1 MTDKDTVL
9 QRLLDADALRAP
21 LMRSVVRAL
30 QLPAGSTGLDAGCG
44 LGLQAMLFAEAVGPA
59 GYVTGLDCDP
69 ELLAAGENLARR
81 AGYSGRVTLREGDV
95 GRLPFAG
102 DSFDWAWSADCIG
115 YPAGELAPLLAE
127 LRRVVRPGGRIFLLG
142 WTSQQL
148 LPGHALLEARLN
160 AACSGYLPFLA
171 GRPPEQHFTR
181 ASVAL
186 RAAGLGHVAA
196 QTFVGT
202 LQAPLSA
209 AERAGLRSLFAMLW
223 GQPQPGVLPEDWEAY
238 RRLCLEGSPD
248 DILSLPEYYGFFTYS
263 LFQGTVVK
271 V

>member
-1 MTDKDTVL
+1 MTDRDTAL
-9 QRLLDADALRAP
+9 QRLLEADALRAP

-30 QLPAGSTGLDAGCG
+30 ELPVGSTGLDAGCG
-44 LGLQAMLFAEAVGPA
+44 LGLQAMLLADAVGLT
-59 GYVTGLDCDP
+59 GHVTGLDCDP
-69 ELLAAGENLARR
+69 ELLAAGEELVQR
-81 AGYSGRVTLREGDV
+81 AAYTGRVTLREGAV

-127 LRRVVRPGGRIFLLG
+127 LGRVVRPGGRIILLG

-148 LPGHALLEARLN
+148 LPGHPFLEARLN
-160 AACSGYLPFLA
+160 ATCSGYFPFLA
-171 GRPPEQHFTR
+171 GKPPEQHFPR
-181 ASVAL
+181 ALSAL
-186 RAAGLGHVAA
+186 RAAGLANVAA

-202 LQAPLSA
+202 LQAPLIP

-223 GQPQPGVLPEDWEAY
+223 GQPQPGVAPEDWEGY

-263 LFQGTVVK
+263 LFHGVVVK
-271 V
+271 A